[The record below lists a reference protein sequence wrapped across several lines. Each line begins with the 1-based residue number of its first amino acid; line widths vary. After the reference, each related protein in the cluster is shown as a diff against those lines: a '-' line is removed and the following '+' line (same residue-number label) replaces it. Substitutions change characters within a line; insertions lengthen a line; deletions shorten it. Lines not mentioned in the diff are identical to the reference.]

1 MLWPPKHSYKEF
13 DNKKKFLRLEKTPSP
28 TPTPTPPP
36 PITFLMVRPL
46 DQRNKNTSK
55 KGLNHPLL
63 RTRVLCNAFPFLST
77 RDFISAP
84 VGVDRRQIRP

>member
-13 DNKKKFLRLEKTPSP
+13 ANEKKFLRLENSPSHP
-28 TPTPTPPP
+28 PPP
-36 PITFLMVRPL
+36 PITFQMVRPL

-63 RTRVLCNAFPFLST
+63 RTRVLCNAFPFLSG
-77 RDFISAP
+77 AP
-84 VGVDRRQIRP
+84 NENMFKTT